1 MSINLAVMDTRYG
14 FTPEQVD
21 VIKATIA
28 PGATNEELAL
38 FLMVCQKKGLDPF
51 SRQIYLSERK
61 SFDSDTQQ
69 WIVKK
74 SPETTIDGFRCIAE
88 RSGKYQGQLGPF
100 WCGDDGEWKDVWL
113 ARDKMPT
120 AAKIGILRS
129 DFKEPV
135 WGIALFE
142 EYVQT
147 KKDGTPN
154 KMWQKMGANQLA
166 KCAES
171 LALRKAFPADLS
183 GMYTGDEMAQ
193 SRKDEEDRDIDSS
206 RHAQQYVAQRKIK
219 ELSAPKITTS
229 VPANWGVSQSD
240 NNTAPIPPE
249 TYVELA
255 NSLDQTPEP
264 PLLVPDVKKPPKSSA
279 YEMREAA
286 KQQEAAEALKGD
298 GVPKETRKRGAIS
311 FTALKQWGEIKKEIL
326 ALTGTTDLYYEALKA
341 GGYSHADEIK
351 TPEDAAKIWKALKA
365 IMAELSQTKKSKA
378 DEALLLEAQTHAL
391 RIGPY
396 ATQAVLK
403 RKGLESVEEILNLGG
418 DDLTDLLKELK
429 STA

>member
-1 MSINLAVMDTRYG
+1 MSTQLSVMDSRYG

-51 SRQIYLSERK
+51 SRQIYLSERR
-61 SFDSDTQQ
+61 SFDTDTQQ
-69 WIVKK
+69 WVVKK

-88 RSGKYQGQLGPF
+88 RSGKYEGQLGPF
-100 WCGDDGEWKDVWL
+100 WCGEDGAWKDVWL
-113 ARDKMPT
+113 GKTMPS
-120 AAKIGILRS
+120 AAKVGILRK

-183 GMYTGDEMAQ
+183 GMYTREEMAQ
-193 SRKDEEDRDIDSS
+193 STKDEDDKNNENSKQ
-206 RHAQQYVAQRKIK
+206 AQQDVAQRRIK
-219 ELSAPKITTS
+219 ELNSFVVNKIEPITES
-229 VPANWGVSQSD
+229 RMAELQAEGKAQAREDFKHLSPATIIELADSLEQ
-240 NNTAPIPPE
+240 PPE
-249 TYVELA
+249 
-255 NSLDQTPEP
+255 
-264 PLLVPDVKKPPKSSA
+264 VKKPPAST
-279 YEMREAA
+279 YEQREAA
-286 KQQEAAEALKGD
+286 KKQEAAEALKVEKPARAKGD
-298 GVPKETRKRGAIS
+298 IS
-311 FTALKQWGEIKKEIL
+311 FKALKEIGTLKTVIRGITNNDDKYYQLLEVFGVKHADELSLADGRKFYKALLQIPNALKQ
-326 ALTGTTDLYYEALKA
+326 
-341 GGYSHADEIK
+341 
-351 TPEDAAKIWKALKA
+351 
-365 IMAELSQTKKSKA
+365 
-378 DEALLLEAQTHAL
+378 DEALLLEVQTHAL

-396 ATQAVLK
+396 ATEAILGRRGLKSIEEVLQ
-403 RKGLESVEEILNLGG
+403 VPNG
-418 DDLTDLLKELK
+418 DDLDALLTELRT
-429 STA
+429 TA

>member
-1 MSINLAVMDTRYG
+1 MSTQLSVIDSRYG

-51 SRQIYLSERK
+51 SRQIYLSERR
-61 SFDSDTQQ
+61 SFDTDTQQ
-69 WIVKK
+69 WVVKK

-88 RSGKYQGQLGPF
+88 RSGKYEGQLGPF
-100 WCGDDGEWKDVWL
+100 WCGPDGEWRDVWL
-113 ARDKMPT
+113 GSAMPS
-120 AAKIGILRS
+120 AAKVGILRK

-183 GMYTGDEMAQ
+183 GMYTREEMAQ
-193 SRKDEEDRDIDSS
+193 STKDEDDKNNESS
-206 RHAQQYVAQRKIK
+206 KQAQQDVAQRRIH
-219 ELSAPKITTS
+219 ELQAAKPVIAP
-229 VPANWGVSQSD
+229 A
-240 NNTAPIPPE
+240 

-255 NSLDQTPEP
+255 DSLEQPLEP
-264 PLLVPDVKKPPKSSA
+264 NYEEREFAKK
-279 YEMREAA
+279 
-286 KQQEAAEALKGD
+286 QEAAEALKPGPKAVRAKGD
-298 GVPKETRKRGAIS
+298 IS
-311 FTALKQWGEIKKEIL
+311 FKALKEIGTLKTVIRGITNNDDKYYQLLEVFGVKHADELSLADGRKFYKALLQIPNALKQ
-326 ALTGTTDLYYEALKA
+326 
-341 GGYSHADEIK
+341 
-351 TPEDAAKIWKALKA
+351 
-365 IMAELSQTKKSKA
+365 
-378 DEALLLEAQTHAL
+378 DEALLLEVQTHAL

-396 ATQAVLK
+396 ATEAILGRRGLKSIEEVLQ
-403 RKGLESVEEILNLGG
+403 VPNG
-418 DDLTDLLKELK
+418 DDLDALLKELRE
-429 STA
+429 TA